1 MQEKNS
7 WYDALVLVERL
18 NRSVKEPG
26 WNSSDVQR
34 VYEIKDQF
42 LKLLLEKKPEDVEIS
57 LFYCPYMRYSER
69 TKNLAGEMMRAD
81 GKRFSFEFYLQQ
93 VQPCELDLEDPLR
106 ATIEA
111 IATCQG
117 QSFSFHLPLSLLP
130 ASYDVHSIPR
140 KAWVPAREFHHQ
152 QLVTAEERFQTW
164 FDEMC

>member
-106 ATIEA
+106 EDTYGNW
-111 IATCQG
+111 T
-117 QSFSFHLPLSLLP
+117 
-130 ASYDVHSIPR
+130 
-140 KAWVPAREFHHQ
+140 
-152 QLVTAEERFQTW
+152 
-164 FDEMC
+164 